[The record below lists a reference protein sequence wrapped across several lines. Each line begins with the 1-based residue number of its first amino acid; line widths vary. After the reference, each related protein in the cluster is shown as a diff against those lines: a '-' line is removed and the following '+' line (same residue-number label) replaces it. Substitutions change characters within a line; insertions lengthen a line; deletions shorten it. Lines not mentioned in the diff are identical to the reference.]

1 MSYDYGIAI
10 DRLGLLVLSTESE
23 ECNSPF
29 FVSLT
34 DLCET
39 ESARSLSP
47 RSRFGAKKIGI
58 FFVLSH
64 FSRRDATCARARGG
78 PRAAAGARRPAPR
91 GAAEPEAG
99 AARGRSRERG
109 S

>member
-47 RSRFGAKKIGI
+47 LRAFFRLLFRSPEVFAHTHIY
-58 FFVLSH
+58 
-64 FSRRDATCARARGG
+64 SRAYSRNDPDVCARAVRED
-78 PRAAAGARRPAPR
+78 AARP
-91 GAAEPEAG
+91 G
-99 AARGRSRERG
+99 RGRSRAGEV
-109 S
+109 